1 MNTLGNDFDFLDS
14 WALMSDE
21 DIRAVAFQET
31 TRVLHRL
38 SQALLDEEQLRRL
51 TVDVDNVA
59 AVVRMLRKIKHE
71 SSRALGD
78 AIAEAN
84 DLLDDG
90 ETEEAIKVYQRFHK
104 ECASPYYRAIALD
117 QIRKIGKV
125 SK

>member
-1 MNTLGNDFDFLDS
+1 
-14 WALMSDE
+14 MSDE